1 MSKLGTMAGLAWV
14 GPVSCVPLSMRETRA
29 ARVRTRTGCGVPRAS
44 ASERN
49 SICSVIV
56 PADGTRAATAGKRRL
71 RYVCVFWAALGQ
83 AAACL
88 YLMKWGLGR
97 KAQWPVEELN
107 AEHVLGRSAARQFA

>member
-49 SICSVIV
+49 SICSVFV

-71 RYVCVFWAALGQ
+71 RYVCVFWQLSDKPVLARIRSHGVPGAERNGWSKINVG
-83 AAACL
+83 L
-88 YLMKWGLGR
+88 YL
-97 KAQWPVEELN
+97 
-107 AEHVLGRSAARQFA
+107 ARTQR